1 MDNNFLQIKDKTFR
15 NEVCDMVS
23 LKNKSKSKYSELR
36 KEILKTFNENM
47 FKYSSYGK
55 ALGFSKKTFNSLIK
69 EALSS
74 ENITNTACKEKQYED
89 EKKEIEALLLSFLYV
104 FMNPDNVK
112 SLGPGDIVGEEYF
125 HLSDS
130 LQAEVTQMFNDL
142 TNASFDS
149 SVFGLPGWFILP
161 NKNVEAY
168 YVPPKDVM
176 PPTISY
182 FERERFMN
190 FWTEYNNYKEK
201 IRFLCTKKTCTD
213 EQDFD
218 LYTKT
223 GKINDESKVLQADLL
238 SPPCHDMILAKQ
250 FNFRQSVI

>member
-1 MDNNFLQIKDKTFR
+1 MDKDFLEKKGRTFR
-15 NEVCDMVS
+15 NEVCEMVS

-55 ALGFSKKTFNSLIK
+55 ALGFSKKTLNSLIK

-74 ENITNTACKEKQYED
+74 ENITNTACKQYED

-130 LQAEVTQMFNDL
+130 LQAEMTQMFNDL
-142 TNASFDS
+142 TNASFPS
-149 SVFGLPGWFILP
+149 SVVGLPGWFILP
-161 NKNVEAY
+161 NKKVEVY

-176 PPTISY
+176 PQIISR
-182 FERERFMN
+182 FELERYMD
-190 FWTEYNNYKEK
+190 FWTEYNNYREK
-201 IRFLCTKKTCTD
+201 IRFLCTKKTCTE
-213 EQDFD
+213 EQDFS
-218 LYTKT
+218 LFLQK
-223 GKINDESKVLQADLL
+223 GKINDPNKVRQADLL
-238 SPPCHDMILAKQ
+238 SPPCHDMSLAKQ
-250 FNFRQSVI
+250 FKFRQSVI

>member
-1 MDNNFLQIKDKTFR
+1 
-15 NEVCDMVS
+15 
-23 LKNKSKSKYSELR
+23 
-36 KEILKTFNENM
+36 M

-142 TNASFDS
+142 TNASFAL
-149 SVFGLPGWFILP
+149 SVFRLPGLLNLP
-161 NKNVEAY
+161 VKNGFFFSSSSSQSQPY
-168 YVPPKDVM
+168 PRDLL
-176 PPTISY
+176 PPTISF
-182 FERERFMN
+182 FERQRYQD
-190 FWTEYNNYKEK
+190 FWTEYINHREK
-201 IRFLCTKKTCTD
+201 IRFICSNIDCTE
-213 EQDFD
+213 EQDFS
-218 LYTKT
+218 LFLQK
-223 GKINDESKVLQADLL
+223 GKINDPNKIRQADLL
-238 SPPCHDMILAKQ
+238 SPPCHDMSLAKQ
-250 FNFRQSVI
+250 FKFRQSVI